1 MGYWKNLNINLGVIK
16 AGKAQ
21 KVVFKSLPGIP
32 EITAITPYCGCTAP
46 EKYNKEKG
54 TLTILYSNGSIPNQ
68 VQGPQSI
75 NKRMDVTY
83 NTGETDV
90 LTIKATKIR

>member
-1 MGYWKNLNINLGVIK
+1 MGHWKNLNINLGVIK
-16 AGKAQ
+16 AGKAR
-21 KVVFKSLPGIP
+21 KVVFEALTDIP

-46 EKYNKEKG
+46 EKYNKEKK
-54 TLTILYSNGSIPNQ
+54 TLTIIYSNGTIPNQ

-75 NKRMDVTY
+75 NKRIDVTY
-83 NTGETDV
+83 KTGETDI